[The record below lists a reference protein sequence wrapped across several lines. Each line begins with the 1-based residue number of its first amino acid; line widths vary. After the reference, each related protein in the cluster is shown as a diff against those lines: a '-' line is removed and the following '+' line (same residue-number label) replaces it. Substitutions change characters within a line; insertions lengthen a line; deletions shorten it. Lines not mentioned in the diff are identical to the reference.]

1 MKRKPAFIVREGSA
15 RVVAYRYTDD
25 PAFTIENKPEQTCLG
40 ALIRVSDEFGSEEDL
55 TWVCQELD
63 VQGPDDPFRIIGAEF
78 SQMHLFTNNLI
89 EWSIGTDCKIFRRL

>member
-1 MKRKPAFIVREGSA
+1 LSHIGTQ
-15 RVVAYRYTDD
+15 TDD

-63 VQGPDDPFRIIGAEF
+63 EQGPGDPFRIIGAEF
-78 SQMHLFTNNLI
+78 KPGGLMVSDSSF
-89 EWSIGTDCKIFRRL
+89 FRMRGLPKLAT